1 MYKDRT
7 VKFVINNVIEA
18 VVASVHFVYFSI
30 FSISLVVAVRKCF
43 SILVIVMF
51 VLMFLFIAIFSNI
64 LIAIEQPV
72 T

>member
-64 LIAIEQPV
+64 PIAIEQPI

>member
-18 VVASVHFVYFSI
+18 VVASVHFGYFSI

-64 LIAIEQPV
+64 LIAIEQPI

>member
-1 MYKDRT
+1 MYKGRT
-7 VKFVINNVIEA
+7 VKFVINNVTEA
-18 VVASVHFVYFSI
+18 VVASVYFVYFSI

-64 LIAIEQPV
+64 LIAIEQPI

>member
-1 MYKDRT
+1 MYKDIT

-64 LIAIEQPV
+64 LIAIEQPI

>member
-7 VKFVINNVIEA
+7 VKFVINNVTEA

-64 LIAIEQPV
+64 LIAIEQPI

>member
-64 LIAIEQPV
+64 LIAIEQPI

>member
-7 VKFVINNVIEA
+7 VKFVINNVTEA

-51 VLMFLFIAIFSNI
+51 VLMFSFIAIFSNI
-64 LIAIEQPV
+64 LIAIEQPI

>member
-7 VKFVINNVIEA
+7 VKFVTNNVIEA

-64 LIAIEQPV
+64 LIAIEQPI